1 MKVICPKCKCESFE
15 TAKRLCPMVKMPIF
29 SGVPDSVWNVFY
41 KKRISNDYRK
51 GNIIFYQ
58 GNRPFGMYFMCRGRV
73 KIVKTGSGLH
83 SGIPRIIEAPALLGD
98 RSFLAGESYMG
109 TGEALE
115 DCRICFI
122 DGAYFEKLF
131 LEIPQVCRAIVRRLA
146 TELGHAEEQ
155 MLDFGFKTVRGR
167 LAKYIVE
174 KTDAANNR
182 AGATA
187 KTNRN
192 PPASCDIKLPESR
205 GDLAKI
211 LGTAP
216 EVLCRLLAEFRK
228 KGWIA
233 VSGRD
238 VTVKDKPRLE
248 QVSRR

>member
-1 MKVICPKCKCESFE
+1 MKIIAQKCKCESFDM
-15 TAKRLCPMVKMPIF
+15 AKCKCPILKMPVF
-29 SGVPDSVWNVFY
+29 AGVPDSVWEGFC
-41 KKRISNDYRK
+41 KKRITNDYRK
-51 GNIIFYQ
+51 GNIIFYE
-58 GNRPFGMYFMCRGRV
+58 GNHPFGVYFLCTGRV
-73 KIVKTGSGLH
+73 KIIRTDSGLH
-83 SGIPRIIEAPALLGD
+83 SSIPRVIEGPNLLGE
-98 RSFLAGESYMG
+98 RAFLANEAYLG

-122 DGAYFEKLF
+122 DGAFFEKLF
-131 LEIPQVCRAIVRRLA
+131 LEIPQVCRALVRRLA
-146 TELGHAEEQ
+146 VELGHAEEQ
-155 MLDFGFKTVRGR
+155 LLDFGFKTVRGR

-174 KTDAANNR
+174 KASSKNS
-182 AGATA
+182 
-187 KTNRN
+187 
-192 PPASCDIKLPESR
+192 PAIEFPETR

-211 LGTAP
+211 LGTSP